1 MNEWGPSFRARPRIV
16 VSRCL
21 DLEACR
27 YDGGII
33 AAPTISRLAAHA
45 ELLPVCP
52 EMAVGLGVPRDPI
65 RLVRADGDPQ
75 RRLVQPSTGRDL
87 TDAMEQFAGS
97 FVAEAGE
104 VDGVVLKARSPSC
117 GLADVKVF
125 VSAEAEAPEAF
136 GVGVFAESLALARG
150 RVPIVD
156 EAALDTPQSRDAFL
170 TRAWSCARL
179 RAAAS
184 ESTRAALVRFHAEH
198 KLSLLAWNEQAMR
211 SLGRLVAG
219 AVHRPI
225 ADVWQDY
232 STGFRT
238 ALLAEPSNRGW
249 VNALM
254 HALGYFR
261 ETVAADQRRALAD
274 ELARV
279 THTHAEQRAL
289 VLTVR
294 AWIERCAERYLRT
307 QAFFWPYPETLHV
320 VRAFG

>member
-1 MNEWGPSFRARPRIV
+1 MTEWGPSFHSRPRLV

-33 AAPTISRLAAHA
+33 AAPTISRLVAHA

-52 EMAVGLGVPRDPI
+52 EMAIGLGVPRDPI
-65 RLVRADGDPQ
+65 RLVRADGEAR

-87 TDAMEQFAGS
+87 TDAMERLACS
-97 FVAEAGE
+97 FLADTGE
-104 VDGVVLKARSPSC
+104 IDGIVLKARSPSC

-125 VSAEAEAPEAF
+125 ATAEAPDPSAF

-156 EAALDTPQSRDAFL
+156 EAALAMPQSRDAFL
-170 TRAWSCARL
+170 TRAWSFARL

-184 ESTRAALVRFHAEH
+184 ESTRAALGRFHAEH
-198 KLSLLAWNEQAMR
+198 KLLLLAWNEPAMR
-211 SLGRLVAG
+211 SLGTLVAG
-219 AVHRPI
+219 AARRPI
-225 ADVWQDY
+225 ADAWQDY
-232 STGFRT
+232 ATGFRA
-238 ALLAEPSNRGW
+238 ALLAEPSDRGW

-261 ETVAADQRRALAD
+261 EAVAAERRRALAD

-279 THTHAEQRAL
+279 THTYAERCAL
-289 VLTVR
+289 ALTVR
-294 AWIERCAERYLRT
+294 TWIEHCAERYLRT
-307 QAFFWPYPETLHV
+307 QAFFWPYPETLREM
-320 VRAFG
+320 RAFG